1 MESETKE
8 GENGWIYGT
17 PHREIECDA
26 VAPLLTLMQPLSL
39 CDVEMSVE
47 NGTKWSEMELHVNGT
62 TLFSADRM
70 YVCDSQ
76 TTGSARNYK
85 ACQPRNRPSGHGQL
99 YFPSLQF
106 SCWQCA
112 A

>member
-8 GENGWIYGT
+8 GVNGWIYGT

-47 NGTKWSEMELHVNGT
+47 NGTKWSEMELNGT

-70 YVCDSQ
+70 YVCL
-76 TTGSARNYK
+76 R
-85 ACQPRNRPSGHGQL
+85 QPDDR
-99 YFPSLQF
+99 
-106 SCWQCA
+106 QCA
-112 A
+112 KLQSLPTA